1 MVDGINAYKIYSD
14 VKSYTDIN
22 NIAESGSG
30 KIPGLVTNSQNDET
44 SFGSLLLSKVLNGE
58 GSDSKVEGYIMR
70 TTGNIKGSVD
80 VIVNDSGKVDLTANN
95 LVVAMKTQ
103 NYTEIKSSELKTPGY
118 LNIHNID
125 FKA

>member
-1 MVDGINAYKIYSD
+1 MVDGINAYKIYLD
-14 VKSYTDIN
+14 VKSCTDAS
-22 NIAESGSG
+22 NIAGSGSG
-30 KIPGLVTNSQNDET
+30 KIPEPVTVSQNDET